1 MKSGEDWWTIQS
13 SPGIIEGM
21 DNVSVEDILASLDK
35 ETRSAVVLG
44 DEMSKEIIPT
54 ASYSLN
60 RMIGGGLRLGKQHTV
75 WGGEGTGKTGL
86 MLQTVGVAQELG
98 IPCVW
103 IDAEGIY
110 DAEWAAKLGV
120 QTDKLILSKLQSI
133 PEVTDFQIK
142 MIQKGVRLIVID
154 STSQLWPKSFIDK
167 SGELKNFDET
177 AQLGQQAKD
186 LGQMSR
192 MVNGMNY
199 SCAVVH
205 ISQRRTNVGSPSMHK
220 PDQHTGGREIYHN
233 DALRVRLLGT
243 TSDDKMLK
251 DKFQRGTNLVEEVV
265 GFPVDFIV
273 QKNRLNGN
281 IGPGKYDFFKR
292 DFGAFKAGVS
302 YIGEVLDTAVQ
313 YGIVSASTWYTIYE
327 EKMQGRKNAIKYIA
341 ENPEILTKLENDIE
355 QSL

>member
-1 MKSGEDWWTIQS
+1 MISCRHSAILGT
-13 SPGIIEGM
+13 M
-21 DNVSVEDILASLDK
+21 DNISTEDILASLDK
-35 ETRSAVVLG
+35 ETKSSLRLG
-44 DEMSKEIIPT
+44 NEMSKENIPT

-60 RMIGGGLRLGKQHTV
+60 QMIGGGFRLGKQHTI

-86 MLQTVGVAQELG
+86 LLQSVGVAQAMG
-98 IPCVW
+98 IPCAW

-110 DAEWAAKLGV
+110 DPEWAAKLGA
-120 QTDKLILSKLQSI
+120 QPDKLIVSKMQSI
-133 PEVTDFQIK
+133 PEVTDLQIK
-142 MIQKGVRLIVID
+142 LINKGVRLIVVD
-154 STSQLWPKSFIDK
+154 STSQLWPKSFLDK

-192 MVNGMNY
+192 MINGMNY
-199 SCAVVH
+199 TCAIVH

-220 PDQHTGGREIYHN
+220 PDMHTGGREIYHN

-281 IGPGKYDFFKR
+281 IGPGKYDFFKKE
-292 DFGAFKAGVS
+292 FGAFKPGVS
-302 YIGEVLDTAVQ
+302 YVGEVLDMAVT

-327 EKMQGRKNAIKYIA
+327 EKMQGRKNAIKYLA
-341 ENPEILTKLENDIE
+341 ENPEILTKLENDLE
-355 QSL
+355 QSF